1 MPGKSIFILKM
12 HHVMTDGYGVAS
24 FMANVS
30 DEWDAELLPHL
41 PQFNFWQK
49 CFMYLTLPYH
59 FVSLA
64 VQYLFYPAD

>member
-1 MPGKSIFILKM
+1 LKEDYMPGKSIFILKM

-41 PQFNFWQK
+41 P
-49 CFMYLTLPYH
+49 
-59 FVSLA
+59 
-64 VQYLFYPAD
+64 